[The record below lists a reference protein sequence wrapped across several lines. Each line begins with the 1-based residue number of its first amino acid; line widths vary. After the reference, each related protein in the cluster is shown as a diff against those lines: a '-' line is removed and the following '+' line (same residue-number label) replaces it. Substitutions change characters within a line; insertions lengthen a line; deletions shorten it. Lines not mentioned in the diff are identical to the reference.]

1 MSDDKDDEYDG
12 RFFCDRDAQKLRRI
26 KQRKGGCFFQV
37 SSDDED
43 DRDDDYDSGI
53 SPDLNVQKL
62 RHNKQ
67 RKEHCFIQFRHKV
80 SVRTII

>member
-1 MSDDKDDEYDG
+1 MRTIRTMNTMAGFSVIGMLKNCVALNKE
-12 RFFCDRDAQKLRRI
+12 
-26 KQRKGGCFFQV
+26 KGHCFIQV

-43 DRDDDYDSGI
+43 DKDDDYDSGI

-62 RHNKQ
+62 RHIKQ